1 MSASIKVTGI
11 TVAQFSKDKTW
22 SNAFQE
28 TIAAQSGVAK
38 SAVTITGVQ
47 AARRA
52 GALEVLF
59 DIKTTSPTAAKAAQ
73 GKITTALKSPEA
85 FVKALVAKN
94 PSSGAK
100 LTVELGK
107 VKVKSNDI
115 GTRTAK
121 PVSGW
126 VTKTNPPKA
135 TVPKAMGAP
144 NLNAAAAAVAI
155 LFIVV
160 LVGGAFFMCFGCQR
174 SAPPPA
180 D

>member
-1 MSASIKVTGI
+1 VSASIKVTGI
-11 TVAQFSKDKTW
+11 SVTQFQKDKTW

-52 GALEVLF
+52 GAALEVLF
-59 DIKTTSPTAAKAAQ
+59 DIKTASPKAAKDAQ
-73 GKITTALKSPEA
+73 GKITTALKGEG
-85 FVKALVAKN
+85 FVKALAAKK
-94 PSSGAK
+94 PGTK

-107 VKVKSNDI
+107 VKVKSSDI

-126 VTKTNPPKA
+126 VTSTNPPKA

-144 NLNAAAAAVAI
+144 NLNAAIAAVAI
-155 LFIVV
+155 LFTVI

>member
-1 MSASIKVTGI
+1 VSASIKVTGI

-85 FVKALVAKN
+85 FVKALVAKK
-94 PSSGAK
+94 PGAK

-107 VKVKSNDI
+107 VEIKSNDI

-126 VTKTNPPKA
+126 VTSTNPPKA
-135 TVPKAMGAP
+135 TVPKAMGVP
-144 NLNAAAAAVAI
+144 NLNAGAAAVAI